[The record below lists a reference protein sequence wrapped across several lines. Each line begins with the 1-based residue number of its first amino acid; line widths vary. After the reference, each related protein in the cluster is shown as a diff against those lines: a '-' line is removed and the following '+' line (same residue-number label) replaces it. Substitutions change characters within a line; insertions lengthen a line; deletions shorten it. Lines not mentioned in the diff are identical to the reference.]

1 MGQAGALLDRAAQ
14 QYRDATAYPR
24 PICRLVVN
32 DNDISDQLLG
42 GQEPRLVSIEL
53 TDNRGLE
60 ADQLDITLSDHDG
73 LLAIPPRG
81 ATVRL
86 WLGWSDTGLVDKG
99 SFTVDETEHSGAPD
113 LLSIRARS
121 ADLRGSLKTKKER
134 SFDATTLGTV
144 IGAIATAQGLT
155 PVVSA
160 VLAGIELLHL
170 DQANESDANLLSRL
184 GREHDAIA
192 TVKAGRLLFL
202 PTGKATTAS
211 GLALPHVTL
220 TRADGDQ
227 HRFLQADRDAYTGA
241 KAYYYEVN
249 SAEKKE
255 AIAGGGENI
264 KELRHVYTDR
274 ASALQAARAEW
285 NRLQRGTAT
294 LSYTL
299 AKGRPELIPDQT
311 YTLAGI
317 KAEIAAIVWLGGNIR
332 HSYTP
337 NSYTT
342 ALELES
348 QLPDGDDVAGLAEDD
363 GNFTGLVAWYR
374 DEKTGQQHK
383 LTEGDQVKPRRLT
396 HLYQSKAAAQR
407 ALDREWK
414 RIQIQLKAPSRGLE
428 STSV

>member
-1 MGQAGALLDRAAQ
+1 MSLLNQAGELLGQAAQ
-14 QYRDATAYPR
+14 KYRELTAYPR
-24 PICRLVVN
+24 PICKVVVN
-32 DNDISDQLLG
+32 GNDITALLLG
-42 GQEPRLVSIEL
+42 GQQPRLVSIEL

-86 WLGWSDTGLVDKG
+86 WLGWDDTGLVDKG

-113 LLSIRARS
+113 TLSIRARS
-121 ADLRGSLKTKKER
+121 ADLRGGLKTKKER

-192 TVKAGRLLFL
+192 TVKADRLLFL
-202 PTGKATTAS
+202 PTGKAITAS
-211 GLALPHVTL
+211 GLSLPHVTL

-227 HRFLQADRDAYTGA
+227 HRFLQADRDSYTGV

-264 KELRHVYTDR
+264 KELRHSFTDQ

-299 AKGRPELIPDQT
+299 ARGRPELIPDQT
-311 YTLAGI
+311 YNLTGI
-317 KAEIAAIVWLGGNIR
+317 KAEIAAIIWLGGNLR
-332 HSYTP
+332 HSFTP
-337 NSYTT
+337 DSLTT
-342 ALELES
+342 SMELES
-348 QLPDGDDVAGLAEDD
+348 QLPDGDELGDLADDD
-363 GNFTGLVAWYR
+363 GDYTGLVTWYR

-383 LTEGDQVKPRRLT
+383 VTEGDQTKPRRLT
-396 HLYQSKAAAQR
+396 HLYQSKASAKR

-414 RIQIQLKAPSRGLE
+414 RMQEKQKTP
-428 STSV
+428 

>member
-1 MGQAGALLDRAAQ
+1 MSLLNQAGELLGQAAQ
-14 QYRDATAYPR
+14 KYRELTAYPR
-24 PICRLVVN
+24 PICKVVVN
-32 DNDISDQLLG
+32 GNDITALLLG
-42 GQEPRLVSIEL
+42 GQQPRLISIEL

-86 WLGWSDTGLVDKG
+86 WLGWDDTGLIDKG

-113 LLSIRARS
+113 TLSIRARS
-121 ADLRGSLKTKKER
+121 ADLRGGLKAKKER

-192 TVKAGRLLFL
+192 TVKADRLLFL
-202 PTGKATTAS
+202 PTGKATTAN
-211 GLALPHVTL
+211 GLSLPHVTL

-227 HRFLQADRDAYTGA
+227 HRFLQADRDSYTGV

-264 KELRHVYTDR
+264 KELRHSFTDQS
-274 ASALQAARAEW
+274 SALQAARAEW

-299 AKGRPELIPDQT
+299 ARGRPELIPDQT
-311 YTLAGI
+311 YSLTGI
-317 KAEIAAIVWLGGNIR
+317 KAEIAAIIWLGGNLR
-332 HSYTP
+332 HSFTP
-337 NSYTT
+337 DSLTT
-342 ALELES
+342 SMELES
-348 QLPDGDDVAGLAEDD
+348 QLPDGDEMGDLADDD
-363 GNFTGLVAWYR
+363 GDYTGLVTWYR

-383 LTEGDQVKPRRLT
+383 VTEGDQSKPRRLT
-396 HLYQSKAAAQR
+396 HLYQSKASAKR

-414 RIQIQLKAPSRGLE
+414 RMQEKQKAP
-428 STSV
+428 